1 MEYRFLIIV
10 LKDINNNNL
19 KIIWHGLY
27 KRRHAMGHGMGHGMG
42 SGAYD
47 YTWIL
52 LAFIGLLLIIGIAL
66 FIARLYHHSDK
77 RRNSDNEET
86 PLEILKKRYARGEID
101 KEEFEQ
107 RKRNLNSFV
116 EPDKNETALEIIER
130 RYALGEIDKEEL
142 EQKKKY
148 LLD

>member
-1 MEYRFLIIV
+1 
-10 LKDINNNNL
+10 
-19 KIIWHGLY
+19 
-27 KRRHAMGHGMGHGMG
+27 MGHGMGHGMG

-52 LAFIGLLLIIGIAL
+52 MAFIGLLLIIGIAL
-66 FIARLYHHSDK
+66 LIARFFHNSDK
-77 RRNSDNEET
+77 SRNSDDKET
-86 PLEILKKRYARGEID
+86 SIEILKKRYARGEID

-107 RKRNLNSFV
+107 RKSNLDSLV
-116 EPDKNETALEIIER
+116 EPDKNETALEILER

-142 EQKKKY
+142 EQKKKD